1 MYIHLSIPFF
11 KKITINLFA
20 PFHLLYP
27 PVYPMISG
35 QKESPAFTRNTGVIP
50 IRHLPFYAA

>member
-1 MYIHLSIPFF
+1 MYIHLSIPFL
-11 KKITINLFA
+11 KIHNKSFCTISSFIS
-20 PFHLLYP
+20 